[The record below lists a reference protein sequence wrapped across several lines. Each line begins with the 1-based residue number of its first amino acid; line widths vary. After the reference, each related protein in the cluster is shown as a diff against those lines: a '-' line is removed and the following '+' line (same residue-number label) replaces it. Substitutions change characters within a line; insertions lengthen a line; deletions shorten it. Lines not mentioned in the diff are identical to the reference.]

1 MSIKLLG
8 ITLAV
13 IILSIVVELTRREKL
28 TFKYA
33 AIWLM
38 VSSTAVFFA
47 VFDELLFKI
56 AYAFGFQLPSNFIFF
71 VLMTAFVF
79 ITLLMTIFLC
89 QQNRRNDKMAQ
100 RLAMLEFEVEELKK
114 GFDSDEKVA

>member
-8 ITLAV
+8 IILAAF
-13 IILSIVVELTRREKL
+13 IFILVVELTRREKL

-33 AIWLM
+33 SVWLI
-38 VSSTAVFFA
+38 VSSAAVFFA
-47 VFDELLFKI
+47 VFDKLLFKI
-56 AYAFGFQLPSNFIFF
+56 AYGFGFQLPSNFIFF

-79 ITLLMTIFLC
+79 ISLLMTIFLC

-100 RLAMLEFEVEELKK
+100 QIAMLEFEIKQLIRGRHADEETP
-114 GFDSDEKVA
+114 

>member
-1 MSIKLLG
+1 MNIKLLG

-13 IILSIVVELTRREKL
+13 AILCIVVELTRREKL

-38 VSSTAVFFA
+38 VSFAAVFFA

-56 AYAFGFQLPSNFIFF
+56 AYAFGFKLPSNFIFF

-100 RLAMLEFEVEELKK
+100 RLAMLEFELEELRK
-114 GFDSDEKVA
+114 GSGSDEKIA